1 MLCERCHGAGKIA
14 PIERIG
20 DEPMQG
26 AWVFCP
32 VCDGLGIDPN
42 SIRFDPSK
50 IDWVAIEQEA
60 VRELRHLR
68 AVWRASFDHGA
79 YLHRRMVL
87 GIYMPAI
94 AQLAAFCAAVPDRE
108 SMEGDHG

>member
-26 AWVFCP
+26 AWVPCP
-32 VCDGLGIDPN
+32 DCDGLGISSHN
-42 SIRFDPSK
+42 IQLDPSK

-60 VRELRHLR
+60 VRKPRLLRDE
-68 AVWRASFDHGA
+68 WRASFDLDA
-79 YLHRRMVL
+79 DFHRCMVL
-87 GIYMPAI
+87 GIYMRAI
-94 AQLAAFCAAVPDRE
+94 VQLAAFCDAVPDGE
-108 SMEGDHG
+108 SVEGDHG